1 MFFTPFVRVK
11 LTSAKACGFFN
22 SLLDSELSLNFTY
35 FANQNKNDFS
45 KFSSQSKAFLG
56 KSLFLYARQKD

>member
-1 MFFTPFVRVK
+1 MFFTPFVRAK

-22 SLLDSELSLNFTY
+22 SLLDSELSLNYTY

-45 KFSSQSKAFLG
+45 KFSSQSKGYFIKTFPKSKILAF
-56 KSLFLYARQKD
+56 